1 MNYLSNESKKLN
13 NIITVLLLS
22 FPVFARY
29 FIVSD
34 IVSIPEVLSFILL
47 IYVLVLK
54 NKNIKVDRTLLQFI
68 LFILTHTLVS
78 LFFYPKEISI
88 QILGTSMRF
97 IYLLISLGVLA
108 YNFFDIELGKKI
120 IILITLILSAYA
132 FIQYFYAKRGI
143 ILTTYL
149 PGLNHIESAGIHKNT
164 DDILLE
170 QLNLGLEFRPR
181 SLLNEPAH
189 FATYIISSLTI
200 VLFDNNE
207 TKYSYF
213 LIGLILSFACL
224 LSKSSTAIIMMFI
237 IWIIYIHISIA
248 EGRNKVMIII
258 ILLLLSI
265 LVIYSSISEFKTIDY
280 FITRTFG
287 KTRKLSGITNSSR
300 FGTLS
305 KSFDNFNSIFNVFF
319 GKGNIKIETYL
330 PGLFRL
336 FYNFGLI
343 GVLFYFNF
351 AIKSFIGET
360 KLQKCLIFV
369 FLIMNIG
376 TEIMFGYF
384 MYLYIPFIFHK
395 KKET

>member
-22 FPVFARY
+22 FPIFARY

-34 IVSIPEVLSFILL
+34 MVSIPEVLSFILL

-54 NKNIKVDRTLLQFI
+54 NKNIKVDRALLQFI

-97 IYLLISLGVLA
+97 IYLLILLGVLA

-120 IILITLILSAYA
+120 IILITLILSVYA

-149 PGLNHIESAGIHKNT
+149 PGLKHFDTTGIYKNT
-164 DDILLE
+164 DDILLD

-200 VLFDNNE
+200 VLFDNRE
-207 TKYSYF
+207 TKNSYF
-213 LIGLILSFACL
+213 LIGLILSSACL

-237 IWIIYIHISIA
+237 IWIIYIYTSIV
-248 EGRNKVMIII
+248 EGSNKDMIII
-258 ILLLLSI
+258 ILILLSI
-265 LVIYSSISEFKTIDY
+265 LIIYSSTSGFKTIDY
-280 FITRTFG
+280 FINRTFG
-287 KTRKLSGITNSSR
+287 NTRKLSGITNSSR
-300 FGTLS
+300 FGTLG
-305 KSFDNFNSIFNVFF
+305 KSFDNFNSILNVIV

-330 PGLFRL
+330 SGLFRL
-336 FYNFGLI
+336 FYNFGLA
-343 GVLFYFNF
+343 GVVFYSNWV
-351 AIKSFIGET
+351 IKSLNGET

-376 TEIMFGYF
+376 TEVMFGYF

-395 KKET
+395 KYYT